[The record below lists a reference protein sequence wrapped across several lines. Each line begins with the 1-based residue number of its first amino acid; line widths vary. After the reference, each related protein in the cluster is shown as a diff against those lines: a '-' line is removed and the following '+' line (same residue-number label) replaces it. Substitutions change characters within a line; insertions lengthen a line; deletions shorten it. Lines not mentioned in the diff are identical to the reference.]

1 MGVVRLEWAESEEGE
16 KSKNKVGGVRARWA
30 ESEEGGWSQT

>member
-16 KSKNKVGGVRARWA
+16 QSKSKEGGVRRGRV
-30 ESEEGGWSQT
+30 ESDMRRL